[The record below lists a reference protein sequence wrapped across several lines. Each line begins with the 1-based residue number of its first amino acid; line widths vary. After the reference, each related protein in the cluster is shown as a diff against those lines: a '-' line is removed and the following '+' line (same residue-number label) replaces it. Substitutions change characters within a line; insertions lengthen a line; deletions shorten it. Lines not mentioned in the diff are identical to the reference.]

1 MRIAALSLL
10 ILSSTAMAA
19 ETNQAAAPAA
29 NAETTTADS
38 KTAKQAEPAKP
49 KVQSSV
55 AETMTLEAAIA
66 LQLNQARALGL
77 TVYKGPTFL
86 RPGLT
91 VLGLPSKLPEPV
103 MPGRDETVPESMP
116 PSPDGDKS
124 QPSDG
129 SADASTETK

>member
-10 ILSSTAMAA
+10 ILSSVATAA
-19 ETNQAAAPAA
+19 E
-29 NAETTTADS
+29 
-38 KTAKQAEPAKP
+38 AKQATAGAANMDTKADTQKDKKPSPAKP

-55 AETMTLEAAIA
+55 AETMTLETAMA
-66 LQLNQARALGL
+66 LKLNHARALGL
-77 TVYKGPTFL
+77 TVYKGKALL

-103 MPGRDETVPESMP
+103 MPGQDETAPESMP
-116 PSPDGDKS
+116 PSPDGDKN

-129 SADASTETK
+129 SVDASTEAK

>member
-1 MRIAALSLL
+1 MRSAALSLL

-19 ETNQAAAPAA
+19 ENKQPAAPAA
-29 NAETTTADS
+29 NADTTTADVQA
-38 KTAKQAEPAKP
+38 AKQPEPAK
-49 KVQSSV
+49 SSV

-116 PSPDGDKS
+116 LSPDGDKN
-124 QPSDG
+124 QPSDS